1 MNNFIYLLGYLGA
14 IIAVAVI
21 IGFICV
27 TIQHAIKVR
36 EDKKEIEE
44 AEQAANITT
53 EANETKAGARTGN
66 HERDFNYMANK
77 LHDIANK

>member
-1 MNNFIYLLGYLGA
+1 MNNFIYLIGYLGA

-36 EDKKEIEE
+36 EEEKEIEE
-44 AEQAANITT
+44 AEQAAEITT
-53 EANETKAGARTGN
+53 KANETKAGARTGD

-77 LHDIANK
+77 LRDIANK

>member
-27 TIQHAIKVR
+27 TIQHSIKVR
-36 EDKKEIEE
+36 EGKKENEE
-44 AEQAANITT
+44 AEKAADITT

-66 HERDFNYMANK
+66 HERDFNYMADK

>member
-44 AEQAANITT
+44 EEKSTEITT